1 MGQVYRATDTT
12 LSRQVAIKILPDAF
26 AADPE
31 RMARFEREAK
41 TLASLNHPNI
51 AAIYGFEKSGGAS
64 ALVMELVEGDDLSQR
79 IAKGA
84 VPLDEALPIAKQIA
98 DALEAAHE
106 RGIIHRDL
114 KPANIKVRSDG
125 TVKVLDFGLA
135 KAMEPAVG
143 SSPSL
148 SMSPTITTP
157 AMTQAGIILGTAAYM
172 SPEQARG
179 KTVDKRADIWAFGCV
194 VYEMLIGQRAFKGE
208 EISDVLA
215 AVLRQDLDWSV
226 LPAAPTGLRRLLV
239 RCLDRDPRTRLRDIG
254 EARVEIDKTLAGVGD
269 DAAAPQTT
277 GTAAQ
282 SAPASTLPWA
292 VAAALAVVAAVM
304 AFGWWRS
311 TRPVEQ
317 ALRPLVRLDVDLGPD
332 VSLGS
337 VAGANQIISPDGTRI
352 VYVSQNRLLTRRLD
366 QPNATELAQTHGA
379 LAPFFSPDGQ
389 SVAFFAASKL
399 QKISVDGGSAT
410 ILCDAPLGRGGS
422 WDEDGNIIAAL
433 SGTAGLSRIPSPGGP
448 PTPVTDLRNGEL
460 THRWPQIL
468 PRSKAVL
475 FTAHTATNGFDR
487 ASIEV
492 MSLADQSRKT
502 LVQGGTYG
510 RYLASGHLVY
520 VNRGTLFAVPFDA
533 DRLEV
538 HGTPAPVLDQIGY
551 NAQLG
556 SAQLDFSHT
565 GTLIYRSGGAGG
577 GLLTVAW
584 LDGAGKVQPLLAK
597 PGAYVNPSLSP
608 DGQRLA
614 VNVVEGSGTDL
625 WVYDWQRD
633 TMTRLTFTG
642 TVDGALWSPDGRY
655 IAFLALG
662 EGLSVIRSDGS
673 GKPQFLT
680 QSKNRQVPRSF
691 VPDGK
696 RLVFFETASGTENS
710 LWTVPLE
717 SDKAGLRAGKPEAF
731 LQTRATA
738 LSFSSDGRWM
748 AYASNESGTEQ
759 VYVRAFPDAGG
770 KWQISDSGGTWPMW
784 SRNGREL
791 FFETLDN
798 QIMVAAYAVKGDSF
812 AADKPR
818 MWSEKKLGSSGG
830 RKNVD
835 LAPDGKRI
843 ATLMPVETGDRQKA
857 QSHVTF
863 LENFVDDVR
872 RKVPVGK

>member
-1 MGQVYRATDTT
+1 MGLTPGARIGVYEISAPLGEGGMGQVYRATDTT
-12 LSRQVAIKILPDAF
+12 LTRQVAIKILPDAF

-51 AAIYGFEKSGGAS
+51 AAIYGFEKSGGAY
-64 ALVMELVEGDDLSQR
+64 ALVMELVEGDDLSRR

-84 VPLDEALPIAKQIA
+84 IPLDEALPIARQIA

-135 KAMEPAVG
+135 KAIEPAEG
-143 SSPSL
+143 SSPSP

-194 VYEMLIGQRAFKGE
+194 VYEMLIGRRAFQGE
-208 EISDVLA
+208 ETSDVLA

-226 LPAAPTGLRRLLV
+226 LPAAPNRLRRLLV
-239 RCLDRDPRTRLRDIG
+239 RCLDRDPHTRLRDIG

-269 DAAAPQTT
+269 DGAAPQST

-282 SAPASTLPWA
+282 FTPASTPTLPWA
-292 VAAALAVVAAVM
+292 VAAALVVVAAVM
-304 AFGWWRS
+304 AFGWWRA
-311 TRPVEQ
+311 TRPAER
-317 ALRPLVRLDVDLGPD
+317 ALRPLVRLDVDLGAD

-352 VYVSQNRLLTRRLD
+352 VYVSHSRLFTRRLD
-366 QPNATELAQTHGA
+366 QPNATELAGTQGA

-389 SVAFFAASKL
+389 WIAFFAASKL
-399 QKISVDGGSAT
+399 QKISVDGGSPT
-410 ILCDAPLGRGGS
+410 ILCDAPLGRGGT
-422 WDEDGNIIAAL
+422 WDKDGNIIAAL
-433 SGTAGLSRIPSPGGP
+433 SGVTGLSRVPSAGGP

-468 PRSKAVL
+468 PRGNAVL

-487 ASIEV
+487 ANIEV
-492 MSLADQSRKT
+492 MSLADKSRKT
-502 LVQGGTYG
+502 LVRGGTYS
-510 RYLASGHLVY
+510 RYLPSGHLVY

-551 NAQLG
+551 NAQVG
-556 SAQLDFSHT
+556 SAQLDFSET
-565 GTLIYRSGGAGG
+565 GTLIYRSGGAGS
-577 GLLTVAW
+577 GLLTVVW
-584 LDGAGKVQPLLAK
+584 LDGAGKVEPLLAN

-608 DGQRLA
+608 DGRRLA
-614 VNVVEGSGTDL
+614 VNVVEGSGTDI
-625 WVYDWQRD
+625 WIYDWPRD
-633 TMTRLTFTG
+633 AMTRLTFTG
-642 TVDGALWSPDGRY
+642 RADGPVWSPDGRY
-655 IAFLALG
+655 IAFLALE

-673 GKPQFLT
+673 GKPQPLT
-680 QSKNRQVPRSF
+680 QSKNRQLPQAF
-691 VPDGK
+691 DAGGK
-696 RLVFFETASGTENS
+696 ALLFFEAASRAGNAI
-710 LWTVPLE
+710 WTLPLE
-717 SDKAGLRAGKPEAF
+717 RDNAGLRAGKPEVF
-731 LQTRATA
+731 LQTQATA

-748 AYASNESGTEQ
+748 AYAAYESRTNLRSSFSPRWRQ
-759 VYVRAFPDAGG
+759 MADLDQRWHLADVVAQWTRLVL
-770 KWQISDSGGTWPMW
+770 
-784 SRNGREL
+784 RN
-791 FFETLDN
+791 
-798 QIMVAAYAVKGDSF
+798 
-812 AADKPR
+812 
-818 MWSEKKLGSSGG
+818 
-830 RKNVD
+830 
-835 LAPDGKRI
+835 
-843 ATLMPVETGDRQKA
+843 
-857 QSHVTF
+857 
-863 LENFVDDVR
+863 
-872 RKVPVGK
+872 VG